1 MTGQDAA
8 GEPAYVCGEAV
19 CEQKPAPAEQ
29 EAGRRMRFREYAIE
43 PDREP
48 DGEPVTYAAQCAVCE
63 EIGPAE
69 KDEETGTDWMLAHL
83 RANPEHLTY
92 REIVTRPYLAVP
104 GGRL

>member
-1 MTGQDAA
+1 
-8 GEPAYVCGEAV
+8 
-19 CEQKPAPAEQ
+19 
-29 EAGRRMRFREYAIE
+29 MRFREYAIE